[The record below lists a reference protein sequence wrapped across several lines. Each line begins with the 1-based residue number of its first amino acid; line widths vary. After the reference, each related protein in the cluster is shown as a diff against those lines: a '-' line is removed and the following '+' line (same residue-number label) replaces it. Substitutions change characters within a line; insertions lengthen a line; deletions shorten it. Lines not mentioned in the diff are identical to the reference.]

1 VATKGADI
9 FDVPDAG
16 QSGEFSL
23 CRAGGGLYFAVVAN
37 GGDGGRLFVGP
48 VGGQPARIDLGPL
61 GVTGA
66 LSVRLDGHGP
76 GGTLVAYIKRIVDTD
91 GQDRGRRVI
100 TPVETGI
107 AVGTQDAPVD
117 PPAPPGATVDPSAV
131 LQAIAAARGPLD
143 GRDAPDNSIAG
154 VKNTANAIYD
164 RLGLRAGDK
173 TMGALLTEL
182 RQAVEGGESPDA
194 VVDRLLFRPPT
205 RDYGLPHE
213 LEPFV
218 NTDFQ
223 QYLCATLFAFL
234 EFTLRLGEFPKAD
247 GTTILRG

>member
-1 VATKGADI
+1 MTATKLPDI

-16 QSGEFSL
+16 QSGEFAL
-23 CRAGGGLYFAVVAN
+23 CRAGGGLYFAVIAN
-37 GGDGGRLFVGP
+37 GGDGGRLFIGP

-100 TPVETGI
+100 TPVETGV
-107 AVGTQDAPVD
+107 AVGGGDAPVD
-117 PPAPPGATVDPSAV
+117 PPAPPGGALDLSAV
-131 LQAIAAARGPLD
+131 LQAIAAARGPQD
-143 GRDAPDNSIAG
+143 GRDAEFNSVAG
-154 VKNTANAIYD
+154 AHNGV
-164 RLGLRAGDK
+164 
-173 TMGALLTEL
+173 
-182 RQAVEGGESPDA
+182 DA
-194 VVDRLLFRPPT
+194 TYKKVVDETSAVLGVLDPLSQLAREAARAPGWLWQPPT

-218 NTDFQ
+218 GTDFQ
-223 QYLCATLFAFL
+223 QYLCATVIALL
-234 EFTLRLGEFPKAD
+234 EFVTRLSEFPRQD
-247 GTTILRG
+247 GTSILRT

>member
-182 RQAVEGGESPDA
+182 RQAVEGEVGPD
-194 VVDRLLFRPPT
+194 FRTPAWE
-205 RDYGLPHE
+205 DDGLPPE
-213 LEPFV
+213 LVANLGSQWQRDMAFTVITLLE
-218 NTDFQ
+218 
-223 QYLCATLFAFL
+223 YL
-234 EFTLRLGEFPKAD
+234 LRLDAFPRPD
-247 GTTILRG
+247 GGTILRT